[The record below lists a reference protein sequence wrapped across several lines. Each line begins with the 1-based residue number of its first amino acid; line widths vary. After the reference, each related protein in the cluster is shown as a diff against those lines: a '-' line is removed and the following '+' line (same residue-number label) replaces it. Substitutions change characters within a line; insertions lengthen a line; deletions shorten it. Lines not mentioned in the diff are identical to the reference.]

1 MKLFRLENA
10 LPLDTTIPEP
20 SLVCLIG
27 AAGSGKSTW
36 ASTWPATQVLELD
49 TFRALVSDD
58 EGCQESTGDAVFA
71 LQVVLEAR
79 LARRKTTILDA
90 TNTGKSVRADLIATA
105 RRHGVPTVALVVPT
119 PVSVCVERQESR
131 PANRR
136 VPEPV
141 VRAQHAAMV
150 AALPGLPA
158 EGFDHVVV
166 AENLYRL
173 QELLQPLSDARRAD
187 LGWDD
192 SEGLGDL
199 LLVRRTFGPEILP
212 MWRWRDGSQLAAWR
226 PRRGDPARSGPHRPR
241 PAQRHRRRGR
251 HRLRRPG
258 GLPRRRRVSGPC
270 VGPGLQRHRPS
281 ARPDRR
287 ADERPG
293 RALHRSPP
301 GRRPGSG
308 GRPRGPRR
316 PRSAGHGSD
325 LRMTTNTRE
334 NPAPTT
340 PDTVPAG
347 CQWFTDPDG
356 ALCLAPGCMARIQDP
371 EAQCLC
377 DTLAARLD
385 RLTETLRDL
394 EERQRYADVWW
405 HALSS
410 VVRDHPDERAI
421 LAETRVRTGADP
433 RPHPAPPEGT
443 CTPKRSGPPR

>member
-1 MKLFRLENA
+1 MKPFRLENA

-58 EGCQESTGDAVFA
+58 AGCQESTGDAVFA

-119 PVSVCVERQESR
+119 PVSVCVERQEAR
-131 PANRR
+131 PANGR

-212 MWRWRDGSQLAAWR
+212 MWRWRDGSQLAG
-226 PRRGDPARSGPHRPR
+226 GDRVAEIRLGADRIVL
-241 PAQRHRRRGR
+241 AQRNDIDGEGAIGFDV
-251 HRLRRPG
+251 LVGCPADDECQ
-258 GLPRRRRVSGPC
+258 GPAWAPAC
-270 VGPGLQRHRPS
+270 NVTDLL
-281 ARPDRR
+281 
-287 ADERPG
+287 
-293 RALHRSPP
+293 RALT
-301 GRRPGSG
+301 GE
-308 GRPRGPRR
+308 
-316 PRSAGHGSD
+316 
-325 LRMTTNTRE
+325 LMN
-334 NPAPTT
+334 
-340 PDTVPAG
+340 
-347 CQWFTDPDG
+347 DPDVR
-356 ALCLAPGCMARIQDP
+356 CTVHHP
-371 EAQCLC
+371 E
-377 DTLAARLD
+377 D
-385 RLTETLRDL
+385 ERDL
-394 EERQRYADVWW
+394 ED
-405 HALSS
+405 
-410 VVRDHPDERAI
+410 D
-421 LAETRVRTGADP
+421 
-433 RPHPAPPEGT
+433 PEG
-443 CTPKRSGPPR
+443 RADLEAQAMEAIYG